1 VCYAYVNRIRN
12 NGVFT
17 VNLPSTGTIYTVKD
31 QLNRPLVILRRST
44 NGKLLYILNRYLDM
58 TENDKEVVRT
68 SYQVAL
74 RLQSIDGDISNIE
87 DFLSFSEN
95 KPCG

>member
-1 VCYAYVNRIRN
+1 
-12 NGVFT
+12 